1 MPSTTAIPGAPTAA
15 HDGSDQAS
23 TPAVRVTGLH
33 KRFRRE
39 DGSEVLAINDVSFD
53 VAPGEFI
60 VLLGPSGCG
69 KTTLLR
75 TIAGLETPD
84 EGTIRIGGRTHF
96 DSSQGIAAPPERR
109 GISMIFQS
117 YALWPHMTVFK
128 NVAYPLAS
136 RRGMKLSREQLA
148 ERVRAALTQVGIGE
162 LEGQYP
168 SQMSGGQQQRV
179 ALARALVSNDNLI
192 LFDEPLSNVDAKVRE
207 QLRLELVAMQ
217 RRLGFS
223 ALFVT
228 HDQTEAMELA
238 TRIAVV
244 DAGRIAQ
251 FGTPHEIYS
260 APATRYVARFIGA
273 INEIEGVVVEADAR
287 TTVLDTAHGRV
298 VSHDASAGLVPGDA
312 AVALWRPERGA
323 LGQSEPDTENRWAV
337 TVEAAL
343 FVGSHTEY
351 LVRKGDMTARLWSPR
366 FEDVSPG
373 EMVWTSVRPADVRVL
388 PATDPEGGPLV
399 TGTIATRETR

>member
-1 MPSTTAIPGAPTAA
+1 MPSTLTRSDTSAPI
-15 HDGSDQAS
+15 SSAS
-23 TPAVRVTGLH
+23 ASPAVRVEGLR

-39 DGSEVLAINDVSFD
+39 DGSEVLAINDVTFD

-75 TIAGLETPD
+75 TIAGLESPD
-84 EGTIRIGGRTHF
+84 EGTIEIGGRTHF
-96 DSSQGIAAPPERR
+96 SSELGISAPPERR

-128 NVAYPLAS
+128 NVAYPLTS
-136 RRGMKLSREQLA
+136 RKGLRLSKA
-148 ERVRAALTQVGIGE
+148 EIAIRVREALTQVGIPE
-162 LEGQYP
+162 LEAQFP

-179 ALARALVSNDNLI
+179 ALARALVSNDDLI

-207 QLRLELVAMQ
+207 QLRLELVSMQ
-217 RRLGFS
+217 QRLGFS

-251 FGTPHEIYS
+251 FATPREIYS

-273 INEIEGVVVEADAR
+273 INESE
-287 TTVLDTAHGRV
+287 GRV
-298 VSHDASAGLVPGDA
+298 VDVRAGHMTVETDHGLIVSTDTSAGLEVGDS

-323 LGQSEPDTENRWAV
+323 LTGDEPGAANRWKVSVDASM
-337 TVEAAL
+337 

-351 LVRKGDMTARLWSPR
+351 LVRSNAMTARVWSAR
-366 FEDVSPG
+366 SEEFAAHTDTWLGVSA
-373 EMVWTSVRPADVRVL
+373 EDVRVL
-388 PATDPEGGPLV
+388 PITDGGEPV
-399 TGTIATRETR
+399 TASITTRS

>member
-1 MPSTTAIPGAPTAA
+1 MPSTLTRSDTSAPI
-15 HDGSDQAS
+15 SSAS
-23 TPAVRVTGLH
+23 ASPAVRVEGLR

-39 DGSEVLAINDVSFD
+39 DGSEVLAINDVTFD

-75 TIAGLETPD
+75 TIAGLESPD
-84 EGTIRIGGRTHF
+84 EGTIEIGGRTQF
-96 DSSQGIAAPPERR
+96 SSELGISAPPERR

-128 NVAYPLAS
+128 NVAYPLTS
-136 RRGMKLSREQLA
+136 RKGLRLSKA
-148 ERVRAALTQVGIGE
+148 EIAIRVREALTQVGIPE
-162 LEGQYP
+162 LEAQFP

-179 ALARALVSNDNLI
+179 ALARALVSNDDLI

-207 QLRLELVAMQ
+207 QLRLELVSMQ
-217 RRLGFS
+217 QRLGFS

-251 FGTPHEIYS
+251 FATPREIYS

-273 INEIEGVVVEADAR
+273 INESE
-287 TTVLDTAHGRV
+287 GRV
-298 VSHDASAGLVPGDA
+298 VDVRAGHMTVETDHGLIVSTDTSAGLEVGDS

-323 LGQSEPDTENRWAV
+323 LTGDEPGAANRWKVSVDASM
-337 TVEAAL
+337 

-351 LVRKGDMTARLWSPR
+351 LVRSNAMTARVWSAR
-366 FEDVSPG
+366 SEEFAAHTETWLGVSA
-373 EMVWTSVRPADVRVL
+373 EDVRVL
-388 PATDPEGGPLV
+388 PITDGGEPV
-399 TGTIATRETR
+399 TASITTRS

>member
-1 MPSTTAIPGAPTAA
+1 MPSTLTRSDTSAPI
-15 HDGSDQAS
+15 SSAS
-23 TPAVRVTGLH
+23 ASPAVRVEGLR

-39 DGSEVLAINDVSFD
+39 DGSEVLAINDVTFD

-75 TIAGLETPD
+75 TIAGLESPD
-84 EGTIRIGGRTHF
+84 EGTIEIGGRTQF
-96 DSSQGIAAPPERR
+96 SSELGISAPPERR

-128 NVAYPLAS
+128 NVAYPLTS
-136 RRGMKLSREQLA
+136 RKGLRLSKA
-148 ERVRAALTQVGIGE
+148 EIAIRVREALTQVGIPE
-162 LEGQYP
+162 LEAQFP

-179 ALARALVSNDNLI
+179 ALARALVSNDDLI

-207 QLRLELVAMQ
+207 QLRLELVSMQ
-217 RRLGFS
+217 QRLGFS

-251 FGTPHEIYS
+251 FATPREIYS

-273 INEIEGVVVEADAR
+273 INESE
-287 TTVLDTAHGRV
+287 GRV
-298 VSHDASAGLVPGDA
+298 VDVRAGHMTVETDHGLIVSTDTSAGLEVGDS

-323 LGQSEPDTENRWAV
+323 LTGDEPGAANRWKVSVDASM
-337 TVEAAL
+337 

-351 LVRKGDMTARLWSPR
+351 LVRSNAMTARVWSAR
-366 FEDVSPG
+366 SEEFAAHTDTWLGVSA
-373 EMVWTSVRPADVRVL
+373 EDVRVL
-388 PATDPEGGPLV
+388 PITDGGEPV
-399 TGTIATRETR
+399 TASITTRS